1 PPIKSTVPGKDAA
14 KALVDGIR
22 DQIKVGPLRKALTFT
37 TPQRTDGLKRIR
49 PHAELFLD
57 LVEAFGRR
65 YTTEKSLLRGVD
77 FSDLERLALQAL
89 CDESGQPSRVARQM
103 HQQFA
108 HVLVDEYQDINELQD
123 TLLRLVSRECLEET
137 SNLFCV
143 GDVKQSIYGF
153 RLAEPARFLEKQ
165 ELFRKDGNNGTII
178 DLQANFRSRAPLL
191 DVLNRVFS
199 RLMTKAAADLD
210 YDQTHELRP
219 GLNYPAGD
227 GSSFAGAPVELHLL
241 PKELDEEGEAAAPD
255 DIEPDRTGR
264 EAMLVAQLI
273 RKMTGDDGSPPM
285 TVMEKSGDSLK
296 ARPIR
301 YSDIVVLL
309 RAMRFK
315 GDDYAEVLRAS
326 GIPVHS
332 ATGTGYFDSMEVRDM
347 LALLHV
353 LDNRRQDIPLA

>member
-1 PPIKSTVPGKDAA
+1 MKGFEKYAQDLTACRQILRHWWEVLKTDGIDALAEEANVELPRLPPIKSTVPGKDAA

-22 DQIKVGPLRKALTFT
+22 EQIKAGPLRKTLMFT
-37 TPQRTDGLKRIR
+37 TAQWTDGLKRIR

-57 LVEAFGRR
+57 LVESFGRR
-65 YTTEKSLLRGVD
+65 YAAEKSLLRGVD
-77 FSDLERLALQAL
+77 FSDLERLALQSL
-89 CDESGQPSRVARQM
+89 RDESGQPSRVARQM
-103 HQQFA
+103 HKQFA

-123 TLLRLVSRECLEET
+123 TLLRLVSTECLDEP

-165 ELFRKDGNNGTII
+165 ELFRKDGDSGTII
-178 DLQANFRSRAPLL
+178 DLQDNFRSRPPLL

-210 YDQTHELRP
+210 YDHTHELRP

-227 GSSFAGAPVELHLL
+227 PSSFHGAPVELHLL
-241 PKELDEEGEAAAPD
+241 PKELDEEGDVAGPD

-285 TVMEKSGDSLK
+285 TVMEKSGDALK
-296 ARPIR
+296 PRPIR

-309 RAMRFK
+309 R
-315 GDDYAEVLRAS
+315 D
-326 GIPVHS
+326 
-332 ATGTGYFDSMEVRDM
+332 
-347 LALLHV
+347 AL
-353 LDNRRQDIPLA
+353 QG